1 MAILK
6 SLKQKSKEFVFKSF
20 SNDKEKESAVIVFN
34 RFPMLDETFPIVETK
49 NVIDSKLLQD
59 FDNTEKAKTALI
71 EMIIDNLMNNLSA
84 NRIDYKRFF
93 SECVSHID
101 NLSYD
106 GNEVKTVEQFFNVL
120 PEEASYTI
128 AYEAYIYAKES
139 DIFSFTTKKN

>member
-20 SNDKEKESAVIVFN
+20 GNDKEKESAVIVFN
-34 RFPMLDETFPIVETK
+34 RFPMLDETFPLGEAK
-49 NVIDSKLLQD
+49 NVIDSKLLQN
-59 FDNTEKAKTALI
+59 FENTEKAKTALI
-71 EMIIDNLMNNLSA
+71 EMIIDNLMNNISA
-84 NRIDYKRFF
+84 NRTDYKKLF

-120 PEEASYTI
+120 PAEASYTI
-128 AYEAYIYAKES
+128 AQEAYLYAKEL
-139 DIFSFTTKKN
+139 DVFSFTTKKN